1 MNSSIRYVSTRGQGE
16 PIGFADVVLAGLAPD
31 GGLYVPTEWPRLD
44 RDTLG
49 DLAGRPY
56 TEIAYKVISLFT
68 GEDLSAT
75 ALRSMIDAAYGRFE
89 HPAVT
94 PLIQVG
100 ADDFLLELHH
110 GPTLAFKDVAMQFL
124 GHLFAA
130 QLAERGQQMTIVAAT
145 SGDTGGAAIDAMAGR
160 PGINICVLHPHGRIS
175 EVQRRFMTTVA
186 ADNVLNIAVE
196 GTFDDCQSAVKAMFA
211 DDEFRTRISLG
222 AVNSI
227 NWARIIAQT
236 VYYVSVSLALSRNG
250 AAVSFCVPTGNF
262 GDIFAGYVAKQL
274 GAPIGRLVIATNEN
288 DILSRALNE
297 GAYRPD
303 GVVATQSPSM
313 DIQIS
318 SNFERLLYLATGRKT
333 DEVVAMMAALRA
345 GEGFSLTDDMRSII
359 AQDFSAYRADE
370 AETSEMIATIFR
382 KTGQLV
388 DPHTAVGLVAAEKA
402 RSSDEIDGPLV
413 TLSTA
418 HPAKFP
424 DAVEAACGIKPA
436 LPARCRDL
444 YATDEALLV
453 APNELDTLK
462 GLIIEKFAAS
472 A

>member
-1 MNSSIRYVSTRGQGE
+1 MNRTTRYVSTRGHGE
-16 PIGFADVVLAGLAPD
+16 PIGFADVVLTGLAPD
-31 GGLYVPTEWPRLD
+31 GGLYVPTGWPRLD
-44 RDTLG
+44 DEDLNG
-49 DLAGRPY
+49 LAGRPY
-56 TEIAYKVISLFT
+56 ADIAFKVISLFA
-68 GEDLSAT
+68 GEDIPPST
-75 ALRSMIDAAYGRFE
+75 LRSMINAAYGRFE

-100 ADDFLLELHH
+100 ADDYLLELHH
-110 GPTLAFKDVAMQFL
+110 GPTLAFKDIAMQFL
-124 GHLFAA
+124 GHLFAD
-130 QLAERGQQMTIVAAT
+130 QLAARGQTMTIVAAT

-175 EVQRRFMTTVA
+175 EVQRRFMTTIA

-250 AAVSFCVPTGNF
+250 GPVSFCVPTGNF

-297 GAYRPD
+297 GAYRPE

-318 SNFERLLYLATGRKT
+318 SNFERLLYLAAGRDT
-333 DEVVAMMAALRA
+333 DTVVRMMDALAA
-345 GEGFSLTDDMRSII
+345 GEGFSLTDEMRSII

-370 AETSEMIATIFR
+370 AETSEMIATMNR

-402 RSSDEIDGPLV
+402 RTSDAINGPLV

-424 DAVEAACGIKPA
+424 DAVEAACGIRPA

-444 YATDEALLV
+444 FATDEALEV
-453 APNELDTLK
+453 APNDLGRLK
-462 GLIIEKFAAS
+462 GLITEKFAEPA
-472 A
+472 